1 MIRRP
6 PRSTRTDTLFPYT
19 TLFRS
24 QQAADDEALSG
35 TKLHGRFSPARR
47 QGRNGEAAK
56 AHRTRI
62 AQLRHLRADAHGDA
76 AVVEHGRREGQAD
89 TILLVLDGCGA
100 EALLDRDRKLT
111 TGKEARR
118 FARKGREAGLGKRRD
133 DAVLLEKVERGGK
146 VQAA

>member
-62 AQLRHLRADAHGDA
+62 AQLRHLRADAHRDA
-76 AVVEHGRREGQAD
+76 AVVEHGGREGQAD

-100 EALLDRDRKLT
+100 EALLRSEEHTSELQSLMRISY
-111 TGKEARR
+111 
-118 FARKGREAGLGKRRD
+118 
-133 DAVLLEKVERGGK
+133 AVFCLKNKHHTL
-146 VQAA
+146 QTIQ